1 MNRSAAGN
9 THRPRTAGG
18 AAAAASPGHA
28 RSSSSYAQP
37 TSSSANRDVPR
48 VRRPSETD
56 NLTPQQM
63 RMRMREQN
71 SLLEAERKVGE
82 CAAVAHGT
90 SCTRRVDCVCVLP
103 VPADVTC
110 NVRALECV
118 MFYTSMFCASTNA
131 SIPLLTS
138 GVRFVE
144 ASTRQRERRAPAVRG
159 RVRRAH
165 EAFGE
170 AVW

>member
-82 CAAVAHGT
+82 CATAAHAQVAPAASTVFVLAVSGHVQCVRTGV
-90 SCTRRVDCVCVLP
+90 CDVLHQYVLRVD
-103 VPADVTC
+103 
-110 NVRALECV
+110 
-118 MFYTSMFCASTNA
+118 
-131 SIPLLTS
+131 
-138 GVRFVE
+138 
-144 ASTRQRERRAPAVRG
+144 
-159 RVRRAH
+159 
-165 EAFGE
+165 
-170 AVW
+170 